1 MPDLWFVIL
10 MAVILISGGVKITL
24 SNININ
30 NRHTNDENKKE

>member
-10 MAVILISGGVKITL
+10 MAIILISGGVKITL

>member
-10 MAVILISGGVKITL
+10 MAVILIFGGVKITL